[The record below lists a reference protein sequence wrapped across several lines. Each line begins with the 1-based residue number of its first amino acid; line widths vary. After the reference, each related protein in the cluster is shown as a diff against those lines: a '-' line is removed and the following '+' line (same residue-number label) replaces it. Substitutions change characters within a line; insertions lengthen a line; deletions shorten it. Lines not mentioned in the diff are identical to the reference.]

1 MARQLPLSPNVE
13 MYEMMH
19 HSTALFNEAMLALI
33 KAEFLL
39 QTGRGSWDQ
48 REGAVEALAELV
60 GHTMTLSD
68 LTGRRRVFLNTA
80 REPAP
85 PAMAPTMFAETPLSQ
100 IMGAAG
106 PAEPGLDFVEAIR
119 DIVNRTPQLAEDVA
133 PGVPRYLA
141 VQDIYMSGPNFALAK
156 ANSLEVTQRVQKA
169 IADGIEKGRPVTE
182 TRDIIAATGD
192 WSKAYGQ
199 TVYRTNL
206 NTSYTQ
212 GRFEQLKDPVIRR
225 IVGAFEF
232 SSIND
237 DDTRTNHRDCDG
249 LIAAVDSPIWGR
261 YKTPIGYNCRCDVV
275 EVSRTMLDSLGLLQA
290 NGAILSS
297 WRGNKYDSD
306 TAMMSAMQSAGALP
320 DPGFGKG
327 GGPNPYAGRVVP

>member
-1 MARQLPLSPNVE
+1 
-13 MYEMMH
+13 
-19 HSTALFNEAMLALI
+19 
-33 KAEFLL
+33 
-39 QTGRGSWDQ
+39 
-48 REGAVEALAELV
+48 
-60 GHTMTLSD
+60 
-68 LTGRRRVFLNTA
+68 
-80 REPAP
+80 
-85 PAMAPTMFAETPLSQ
+85 MAPTMFAETPLSQ
-100 IMGAAG
+100 IMDAAG

-141 VQDIYMSGPNFALAK
+141 VQDIYMNGPNFALAK

-169 IADGIEKGRPVTE
+169 IADGIEKGVPVTE

-199 TVYRTNL
+199 VVYRTQL
-206 NTSYTQ
+206 NTSYTA
-212 GRFEQLKDPVIRR
+212 GRFEQCRDPVIRR
-225 IVGAFEF
+225 IVGGFEF

-237 DDTRTNHRDCDG
+237 SDTRANHKDCDG
-249 LIAAVDSPIWGR
+249 LIAAVDSPIWNV

-275 EVSRTMLDSLGLLQA
+275 EVTRSMLDSLGLLQA